1 MGSLMLLIA
10 DHYTFSL
17 STSEILAAAGLAI
30 TVLGAMWVLNGW
42 LIDRRVDVKLEETV
56 QQAVKRHVEIV
67 DTKMDTMLINQRETS
82 EALGRVHDLEV
93 TINNGLT
100 AKVSEIDRKV
110 DQIIAHQLGWE
121 VEGGGTH

>member
-1 MGSLMLLIA
+1 MKMGLMLPIA

-17 STSEILAAAGLAI
+17 STSEILTAAGLAI

-56 QQAVKRHVEIV
+56 QDAVKRHVEIV

-82 EALGRVHDLEV
+82 AALGRVHDLEV
-93 TINNGLT
+93 TINNGLS
-100 AKVSEIDRKV
+100 AKVSEIDRKL
-110 DQIIAHQLGWE
+110 DQVIEHQLGW
-121 VEGGGTH
+121 GNGSTN